1 MDLKLNLVSFKQAK
15 ALKEL
20 GYPQRAISSIAWYST
35 NGTLNDSSINAPLD
49 LLENE
54 CCAPTLEL
62 VKSWLMSKFIFINVI
77 YSNKRFHLEILND
90 KSMILYKNYNF
101 DLYEDALSVGVNKA
115 IEILKN
121 K

>member
-1 MDLKLNLVSFKQAK
+1 MDLKLNLVSFKQSK

-20 GYPQRAISSIAWYST
+20 GYPQRAISSIGWYST

-54 CCAPTLEL
+54 SCAPTLEL
-62 VKSWLMSKFIFINVI
+62 VKLWLMSESIFINII
-77 YSNKRFHLEILND
+77 YSNKRFYLEILDD
-90 KSMILYKNYNF
+90 KSMTLYKNYNF
-101 DLYEDALSVGVNKA
+101 DLYEDALSVGINKA

>member
-1 MDLKLNLVSFKQAK
+1 MDLKLNLVSFEQAK

-20 GYPQRAISSIAWYST
+20 GYPQRAITSIAWYST

-54 CCAPTLEL
+54 SCAPTLEL
-62 VKSWLMSKFIFINVI
+62 VKSWLMSKFIFINII
-77 YSNKRFHLEILND
+77 YSNKRFHLEILDD
-90 KSMILYKNYNF
+90 KSMTLYKNYNF
-101 DLYEDALSVGVNKA
+101 DLYEDALSVGINKS
-115 IEILKN
+115 IEILKS